1 MALQVFYVQLIRLSE
16 TLCDGER
23 VSALF
28 CFFFSFETKR
38 WRFQLFA
45 TVVCTLIFT
54 RSLCVEGLV
63 PRAQHC
69 RGVVKSL
76 VGNSYLGGGR

>member
-16 TLCDGER
+16 TLCDREC
-23 VSALF
+23 LL
-28 CFFFSFETKR
+28 CFVFSFETKR

-45 TVVCTLIFT
+45 TVVWTLIFT

-69 RGVVKSL
+69 WGVVKSL